1 MSYKGTS
8 IFKGKFF
15 VLLAAIFFA
24 IAPLMTGTYMQSI
37 LILMCF
43 YAFAASAWNL
53 ICGYAGTMSLGH
65 SVYMGIGGYISTI
78 LLETKGVSPWLG
90 MIIGAAV
97 AMIIGV
103 LVSYPTFRLKGPYF
117 TLASIAICEIFGTFV
132 TNTENLGPIPLK
144 GGSGWSLT
152 QTGYQISKF
161 EFASKLGYYYVAFI
175 LMIIGVL
182 VTWKMSRSKLG
193 YYLVAI
199 RSDDDAARSL
209 GINITKYKLI
219 AMGISCFMI
228 AIAGTFYAQYF
239 RYIGPDRI
247 FSYDLSVQVALIALI
262 GGQGTVM
269 GPIIGAIV
277 LVPLSEYLSATF
289 AGTMSGLNLFLYGVI
304 MMFVVYFM
312 PHGLCEY
319 VVKLAQWVEEKIF
332 GKHGKQKPE
341 KAAAEK

>member
-1 MSYKGTS
+1 MSYKGNS

-15 VLLAAIFFA
+15 VWLAALCFLVAPLLAN
-24 IAPLMTGTYMQSI
+24 TYMQSI
-37 LILMCF
+37 LILVCF
-43 YAFAASAWNL
+43 YAFAAVAWNL

-78 LLETKGVSPWLG
+78 LLETKGVSPWIG
-90 MIIGAAV
+90 MLIGAAV
-97 AMIIGV
+97 AMLIGV
-103 LVSYPTFRLKGPYF
+103 VISYPTFRLKGPYF

-132 TNTENLGPIPLK
+132 LNTENLGPIPLK

-152 QTGYQISKF
+152 QTGYQAVMY
-161 EFASKLGYYYVAFI
+161 EFRSKLGYYYVAFI
-175 LMIIGVL
+175 L
-182 VTWKMSRSKLG
+182 
-193 YYLVAI
+193 LVAI

-209 GINITKYKLI
+209 GINVTKYKLI

-228 AIAGTFYAQYF
+228 SLAGTFYAQYF

-247 FSYDLSVQVALIALI
+247 FGYDLAVQIALIALI

-269 GPIIGAIV
+269 GPVIGAVV

-304 MMFVVYFM
+304 MMLVVYFM

-319 VVKLAQWVEEKIF
+319 VVKAAQWIEEKLF
-332 GKHGKQKPE
+332 GAHGKRKQS
-341 KAAAEK
+341 KAASK

>member
-1 MSYKGTS
+1 MSYKGNS

-15 VLLAAIFFA
+15 VWLAALCFLVAPLLAN
-24 IAPLMTGTYMQSI
+24 TYMQSI
-37 LILMCF
+37 LILVCF
-43 YAFAASAWNL
+43 YAFAAVAWNL

-78 LLETKGVSPWLG
+78 LLETKGVSPWIG
-90 MIIGAAV
+90 MLIGAAV
-97 AMIIGV
+97 AMLIGV
-103 LVSYPTFRLKGPYF
+103 VISYPTFRLKGPYF

-132 TNTENLGPIPLK
+132 LNTENLGPIPLK

-152 QTGYQISKF
+152 QTGYQAVMY
-161 EFASKLGYYYVAFI
+161 EFRSKLGYYYVAFI
-175 LMIIGVL
+175 LLAIGVF
-182 VTWKMSRSKLG
+182 VTWKMSRSQLG

-209 GINITKYKLI
+209 GINVTKYKLI

-228 AIAGTFYAQYF
+228 SLAGTFYAQYF

-247 FSYDLSVQVALIALI
+247 FGYDLAVQIALIALI

-269 GPIIGAIV
+269 GPVIGAVV

-304 MMFVVYFM
+304 MMLVVYFM

-319 VVKLAQWVEEKIF
+319 IVKAAQWIEEKLF
-332 GKHGKQKPE
+332 GANGKKKQS
-341 KAAAEK
+341 KAASK